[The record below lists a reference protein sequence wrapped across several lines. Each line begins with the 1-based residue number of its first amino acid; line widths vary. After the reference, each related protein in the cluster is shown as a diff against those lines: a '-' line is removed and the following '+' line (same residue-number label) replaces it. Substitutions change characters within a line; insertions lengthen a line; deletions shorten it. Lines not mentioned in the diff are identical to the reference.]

1 MYKYLLK
8 YFTLSCR
15 FYTVD
20 ATRNDLPVQFTAL
33 SYPTVLVFP
42 QHRKAE
48 SRVFPLTEEL
58 NTTNLLSFI
67 LSNLTPAARS
77 CTRTRT

>member
-1 MYKYLLK
+1 M
-8 YFTLSCR
+8 
-15 FYTVD
+15 D

-48 SRVFPLTEEL
+48 SRVFPLAEEL

-77 CTRTRT
+77 CTCTPAHLHTCTPAHLHT